1 MGAGVRLVTT
11 MAMADRCT
19 MSGVSSMPSIAAVR
33 AVSSVSPGPITVTM
47 AGMPRHVR
55 EAAEGHRDETGGTGE
70 KGDAI
75 EIHVIDDTIRPDR
88 GTDVGGEAGALAC
101 AKLRPHLHAMSD
113 ANRAAGARAPVVQVD
128 YPEWVSE
135 LVDYER
141 PYPDDESRM
150 RLAIAVSRANVER
163 GTGGPFGAAI
173 YESGSGKL
181 VAVGMNSVVRL
192 GNCTLHGEMVA
203 FMMAQHVVG
212 SFSLSAPGMP
222 EHELFTSC
230 EPCAMCLGAT
240 LWSGVKRVVYGAG
253 REDASRL
260 NFEEGP
266 VFPASYRYLEDRGI
280 TIVRDLLR
288 DEARAVLELYRS
300 KNGKIYNG

>member
-1 MGAGVRLVTT
+1 MPDSSR
-11 MAMADRCT
+11 
-19 MSGVSSMPSIAAVR
+19 GVS
-33 AVSSVSPGPITVTM
+33 
-47 AGMPRHVR
+47 
-55 EAAEGHRDETGGTGE
+55 
-70 KGDAI
+70 
-75 EIHVIDDTIRPDR
+75 
-88 GTDVGGEAGALAC
+88 AGAA
-101 AKLRPHLHAMSD
+101 
-113 ANRAAGARAPVVQVD
+113 VVQVD
-128 YPEWVSE
+128 YPDWVRE
-135 LVDYER
+135 VVDYDR
-141 PYPDDESRM
+141 LYPDDESRM
-150 RLAIAVSRANVER
+150 RLAIALSRANVER

-173 YESGSGKL
+173 YESDSGKL

-203 FMMAQHVVG
+203 FMMAQRAVG
-212 SFSLSAPGMP
+212 TFSLSSPGLP
-222 EHELFTSC
+222 VHELFTSC

-260 NFEEGP
+260 DFEEGP

-288 DEARAVLELYRS
+288 DEARAVLELYRA